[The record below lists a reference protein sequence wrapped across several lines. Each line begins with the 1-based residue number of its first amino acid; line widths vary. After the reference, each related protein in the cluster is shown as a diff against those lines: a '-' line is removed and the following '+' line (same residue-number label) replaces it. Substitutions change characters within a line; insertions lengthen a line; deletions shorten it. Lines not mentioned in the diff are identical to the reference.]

1 MSFTEAQLLAWLQQ
15 YLWPML
21 RISSALLIVPVFGS
35 RQLAPRIRLLLALLL
50 TLIVAPLLP
59 AQPALALF
67 SSGWWTTLLQQI
79 VIGLLIGFTL
89 QLAFEAVTLGAEL
102 ISASAGLSFAQLA
115 DPLRGV
121 TVPVIGQFLGIAA
134 TLLFLALGG
143 HLTLIEWLLRSFTLM
158 PVAAAASGEGV
169 GLPEVGSLLRFS
181 GALFAGGL
189 LLALPVMI
197 ALLAV
202 NLAMGVVSRAA
213 PSLNLFAVGFPISLL
228 VCLVLL
234 YVAMPAMIERMGA
247 LFDASWL
254 ALSNWMR

>member
-1 MSFTEAQLLAWLQQ
+1 MTFTEAQLLAWLQQ

-35 RQLAPRIRLLLALLL
+35 RQLAPRIRMLLALLL
-50 TLIVAPLLP
+50 TLIIAPLLP
-59 AQPALALF
+59 APPAAALF
-67 SSGWWTTLLQQI
+67 GSVWWTLLQQQI
-79 VIGLLIGFTL
+79 AIGLLIGFTL

-143 HLTLIEWLLRSFTLM
+143 HLTLIEWLLRSFALM
-158 PVAAAASGEGV
+158 PVGGEGP
-169 GLPEVGSLLRFS
+169 GLPEAGSLLRFS

-254 ALSNWMR
+254 ALRSWMGG